1 MSDFTYIFFWRHQ
14 FDFSSA
20 SQQYIYKWMWV
31 IMLNLSM
38 HHSTCCIQRIALRSY
53 CSNNS
58 IFVCMNKQIE
68 NSRFTAYILQLVI
81 VTLFVCSYLFTD
93 RIFRNDLKY
102 FTHTHTHTRKW
113 YRDITFVYLYGKKI
127 SVVIKNTAYSNDL
140 SRFYYVFT
148 TVSNTTFSTSH
159 NILNILFFPCPAG

>member
-1 MSDFTYIFFWRHQ
+1 
-14 FDFSSA
+14 
-20 SQQYIYKWMWV
+20 
-31 IMLNLSM
+31 MLNLSIQRVG
-38 HHSTCCIQRIALRSY
+38 IQRIALRSY

-102 FTHTHTHTRKW
+102 FTHTRTQESD
-113 YRDITFVYLYGKKI
+113 RD
-127 SVVIKNTAYSNDL
+127 
-140 SRFYYVFT
+140 R
-148 TVSNTTFSTSH
+148 
-159 NILNILFFPCPAG
+159 

>member
-1 MSDFTYIFFWRHQ
+1 
-14 FDFSSA
+14 
-20 SQQYIYKWMWV
+20 
-31 IMLNLSM
+31 
-38 HHSTCCIQRIALRSY
+38 
-53 CSNNS
+53 
-58 IFVCMNKQIE
+58 MNKQIE

-113 YRDITFVYLYGKKI
+113 YKDITFVYLYGKKI

-159 NILNILFFPCPAG
+159 NILNILFFLCHAGYVLVWALCHVVFLNQEITANQSQFFKQLNKYQENKQTVSLQCKSESVC